1 MIRILDGFPD
11 NVIALAATG
20 RVTKGDYD
28 EVLIPKVKET
38 LARHGKIGCHYEI
51 GPEFSGF
58 EPGAVW
64 EDLKL
69 GVEHLSRWGRVAV
82 VTDIAWIRVAVNV
95 FRILV
100 SGKTRIFPTRGSP
113 EARRW
118 IAAA

>member
-11 NVIALAATG
+11 NVVALAATG

-28 EVLIPKVKET
+28 EVLIPKVNET
-38 LARHGKIGCHYEI
+38 LARQGKIRCYYEI

-58 EPGAVW
+58 EPSAVW

-69 GVEHLSRWGRVAV
+69 GVEHLSRWERVAV
-82 VTDIAWIRVAVNV
+82 VTDIDWIRVAVNV
-95 FRILV
+95 FRFLV
-100 SGKTRIFPTRGSP
+100 PGKTRVFPTREAP